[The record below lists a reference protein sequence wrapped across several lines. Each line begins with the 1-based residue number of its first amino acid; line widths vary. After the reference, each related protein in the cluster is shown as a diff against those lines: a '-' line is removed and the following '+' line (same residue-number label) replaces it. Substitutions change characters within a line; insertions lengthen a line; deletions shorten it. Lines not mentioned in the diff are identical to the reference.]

1 MKTKIN
7 YKNKM
12 QFTKKLDYTIETQK
26 VDNNTMD
33 CDGPIPYPTFFTQY
47 MLINTKENFPP
58 YIFFLFFCI
67 LSASFNYIFIILAF
81 PKEKMKTPFANFHIW
96 IPIINFRIKN

>member
-1 MKTKIN
+1 MKTKII

-26 VDNNTMD
+26 MDISTMD

-47 MLINTKENFPP
+47 MLINTKENFPA
-58 YIFFLFFCI
+58 YIFFF
-67 LSASFNYIFIILAF
+67 SVPASITSSSSWHSQ
-81 PKEKMKTPFANFHIW
+81 KQK
-96 IPIINFRIKN
+96 